1 MTGSSHIPRVSI
13 GLPVYNGERYLEE
26 TLNSVLRQ
34 TFTDFVVYIS
44 DNASTDKTEEICRQ
58 FADQDSRIVYERHPE
73 NIGAAGNY
81 ERCFLPAKSEFFRWQ
96 NADDLIEP
104 TLIEKCLKVLDK
116 HSDIVLAYGK
126 THIIDDS
133 GNFVRKYD
141 DNLALMQNSPYQ
153 RFKTCLENIRLQN
166 LMYGLI
172 RRDLLA
178 QTARMKAYISA
189 DINLIAELTLYGKIY
204 EVPEHLFN
212 RRIHEESSSWDMKD
226 NDTLQKFFNLSKK
239 KLELQTWRN
248 IYQYYKSFNNSPILM
263 NQKIA
268 LVFYL
273 LRYSYWR
280 KNILGSEL
288 FECVQHKFRM
298 GIK

>member
-1 MTGSSHIPRVSI
+1 MAGSSHIPRVSI

-34 TFTDFVVYIS
+34 TYTDFVVYIS

-58 FADQDSRIVYERHPE
+58 FVDQDSRIVYERHPK

-81 ERCFLPAKSEFFRWQ
+81 ERSFLPAKSEFFRWQ
-96 NADDLIEP
+96 NADDPIEP
-104 TLIEKCLKVLDK
+104 TLIEKCLKVLDE
-116 HSDIVLAYGK
+116 HSDVVLAYGK
-126 THIIDDS
+126 TYIIDDN

-141 DNLALMQNSPYQ
+141 DNLALMQDTPYQ

-239 KLELQTWRN
+239 NLALQTWRN
-248 IYQYYKSFNNSPILM
+248 IYQYYKSINKSPILI
-263 NQKIA
+263 NQKIS

-273 LRYSYWR
+273 LRYSFWR
-280 KNILGSEL
+280 KNILTSEL
-288 FECVQHKFRM
+288 FECLQHKFGM